1 MKKIYTLLL
10 LPLLMTAVC
19 GLHSLTATAQSVSLQ
34 HYYSL
39 ANGKKKAELK
49 TAMYQI
55 VGNPTVKSYS
65 SLWTHYYDTDRLP
78 DNQVVD
84 RYSNNK
90 RYFSGQNGSVVSG
103 MNKEHGIPQ
112 SWWGGG
118 TTGIGSDLHHVM
130 PSDADANSRK
140 SNYGMGVVTSQ
151 TWTNGSIKV
160 GRGEAGNNGNVQ
172 LWEPADEWKGDF
184 ARAYFYIVTAYEEK
198 SLVQKEGANTMQTT
212 TYPKLQPWAS
222 QLYLKWARQDPV
234 SDLER
239 QRNEAVYKIQ
249 GNRNPFVDFPSLA
262 EYIWGD
268 SINYAFFVNADHQ
281 IDPINPDTTQIDPI
295 HPDTT
300 QVDTTQV
307 DPIDPLEPTGKSG
320 TVDVNSYEWMET
332 QSGEYGSGFATNANG
347 LTLAYYK
354 YRSNVN
360 PVSVNQYNELRF
372 YANSLFVISGAEIIK
387 VVFHSSGR
395 TNDMTID
402 NQVYSFSNGLLT
414 WIGSMCPFM
423 AEASGGQSRFT
434 SIDITVK
441 DTDGVLTNYMSPIGG
456 RNAVFDMKGR
466 YLGTECPTQRGVYI
480 IRQNGKTHK
489 HFVH

>member
-1 MKKIYTLLL
+1 MKLTNFRLFVAAILL
-10 LPLLMTAVC
+10 AAC
-19 GLHSLTATAQSVSLQ
+19 GSETSTATAQSVNLAT
-34 HYYSL
+34 YYSG
-39 ANGKKKAELK
+39 ADGKKKAELK

-55 VGNPTVKSYS
+55 VGNPDVKSYG
-65 SLWTHYYDTDRLP
+65 SLWTHYYYTDRLP

-84 RYSNNK
+84 RYCNEK
-90 RYFSGQNGSVVSG
+90 RYFSGQDGNGVSG

-130 PSDADANSRK
+130 PSDTEANSRK
-140 SNYGMGVVTSQ
+140 SNYGMGVVTTQ
-151 TWTNGSIKV
+151 KWTNGSIKV
-160 GRGEAGNNGNVQ
+160 GTGQAGNNGTVQ

-184 ARAYFYIVTAYEEK
+184 ARVYFYIVTAYEEK

-212 TYPKLQPWAS
+212 TYPKLQPWAT

-249 GNRNPFVDFPSLA
+249 GNRNPFIDFPSLA

-268 SINYAFFVNADHQ
+268 SIDYAFSVDGDHQIDPFNPDTIQ
-281 IDPINPDTTQIDPI
+281 IDPINPDTI
-295 HPDTT
+295 

-307 DPIDPLEPTGKSG
+307 GPLEPTGKSG
-320 TVDVNSYEWMET
+320 TVEVNSYEWTAT
-332 QSGEYGSGFATNANG
+332 QDSEYGSGYTTQANG

-354 YRSNVN
+354 YKSNVA

-372 YANSLFVISGAEIIK
+372 YANSLFVISGAEILK
-387 VVFHSSGR
+387 VVFHDSGKA
-395 TNDMTID
+395 NDMTIG
-402 NQVYSFSNGLLT
+402 NQVYSFSNGILT
-414 WIGSMCPFM
+414 WTGSMNPFM
-423 AEASGGQSRFT
+423 AEATGGQSRFT
-434 SIDITVK
+434 TIDITVK
-441 DTDGVLTNYMSPIGG
+441 DTDGVLTNYMSPVGG
-456 RNAVFDMKGR
+456 RNAVFDMKGH

-480 IRQNGKTHK
+480 IRQNGKTYK
-489 HFVH
+489 HFVY